1 MEYTRNGRPRVVI
14 TGMSAITALGHL
26 RETWEGLK
34 AGRSGISR
42 IEHSFEYP
50 PDFDAQIAGEIKNFD
65 PDAYN
70 INRKESRRIARS
82 SQMSIAA
89 THLLIEDA
97 GFTPEQLEAETER
110 MGVVMGTSMGGH
122 DMAQQLT
129 REWKERGLKRP
140 SPFGLVASLPNMPA
154 HYVSRETGA
163 VGPITAISVACATGT
178 HAIGEAADYIRH
190 GRADVVFTGG
200 VEAMLTDYTIAGFAS
215 MRVLATEY
223 NDRPELASRPF
234 DKDRSGFVCSE
245 GICLM
250 SVESLEHAVERGAHI
265 YAEVLGHASS
275 SDAFHY
281 AAPDEEGKGAAR
293 AMQWAI
299 DDAGIDKTQ
308 IDYVNAHGP
317 STPVNGIVET
327 KAIKSVFGDHAYK
340 LAVSSTK
347 SMLGHLLGAAGAIE
361 AAACVFSLQEQ
372 VLHPTVN
379 YTTPDPDCDL
389 DYVPN
394 EARETKVDYILK
406 NSFGLGGQNA
416 CLVLG
421 RFTE

>member
-1 MEYTRNGRPRVVI
+1 M
-14 TGMSAITALGHL
+14 L
-26 RETWEGLK
+26 
-34 AGRSGISR
+34 
-42 IEHSFEYP
+42 
-50 PDFDAQIAGEIKNFD
+50 
-65 PDAYN
+65 
-70 INRKESRRIARS
+70 
-82 SQMSIAA
+82 
-89 THLLIEDA
+89 
-97 GFTPEQLEAETER
+97 
-110 MGVVMGTSMGGH
+110 
-122 DMAQQLT
+122 
-129 REWKERGLKRP
+129 
-140 SPFGLVASLPNMPA
+140 
-154 HYVSRETGA
+154 TGA
-163 VGPITAISVACATGT
+163 KGPNSATVTACATGT
-178 HAIGEAADYIRH
+178 HAIGEAAEYIRH

-250 SVESLEHAVERGAHI
+250 SVESLEHAVKRGARI

-293 AMQWAI
+293 AMKWAI
-299 DDAGIDKTQ
+299 DDAGIDPTQ

-327 KAIKSVFGDHAYK
+327 KAIKSVFGDYAYK

-361 AAACVFSLQEQ
+361 SAACVFSLQEQ
-372 VLHPTVN
+372 ILHPTVN

-394 EARETKVDYILK
+394 EARETKVDYVLK
-406 NSFGLGGQNA
+406 NSFGLGGQNS